1 MSDKKI
7 MVVTDSSA
15 SLPPELAERLS
26 IQIIPLWLIWD
37 EQSFLDGVDIDP
49 HSFYQRLRESKTLP
63 SSTQPSAL
71 EFRALFE
78 TLARDCSG
86 IVCVLASSGI
96 SGTVDSAC
104 TALEFSPVPAEVV
117 DSGFSAMGQGLIAVS
132 AARAAAA
139 GASLTEVVAAAEKIR
154 DAVHLLFVVDTLEYL
169 HKGGRIGGAKRLL
182 GTALNIK
189 PILHFEGGII
199 QPLSQTRTKKKA
211 TAELLDI
218 ASERLRGNPMAEAAV
233 VHVDCPGEAKQLREL
248 VIKRFNPPL
257 VHVSDVSPVVGTHV
271 GPGALG
277 LAFYPGSSESPGV
290 RSSSI

>member
-1 MSDKKI
+1 MSEKKI
-7 MVVTDSSA
+7 LVVTDSSA
-15 SLPPELAERLS
+15 SLPPELAEKSDLR
-26 IQIIPLWLIWD
+26 IIPLWLIWD
-37 EQSFLDGVDIDP
+37 EQCFLDGVDIDP
-49 HSFYQRLRESKTLP
+49 HSFYQRLKGSKTLP
-63 SSTQPSAL
+63 SSTQPSVE
-71 EFRALFE
+71 EFKALFE
-78 TLARDCSG
+78 ALARECAG
-86 IVCVLASSGI
+86 IVCVLASSKI

-104 TALEFSPVPAEVV
+104 AARELSPVPVEVV

-139 GASLTEVVAAAEKIR
+139 GASLAEVAAVAEKTR
-154 DAVHLLFVVDTLEYL
+154 DAVHLLFVVDTLEFL

-211 TAELLDI
+211 TAELLEI
-218 ASERLRGNPMAEAAV
+218 AGERLGGSLMAEAAV
-233 VHVDCPGEAKQLREL
+233 VHVDCLEEANQLREL
-248 VIKRFNPPL
+248 VVKRFDPST

-277 LAFYPGSSESPGV
+277 LAFYP
-290 RSSSI
+290 RSS

>member
-15 SLPPELAERLS
+15 SLPPELAEKLGIR
-26 IQIIPLWLIWD
+26 IIPLWLIWD

-49 HSFYQRLRESKTLP
+49 HSFYQRLKESKTLP
-63 SSTQPSAL
+63 SSTQPTAL
-71 EFRALFE
+71 EFKALFE
-78 TLARDCSG
+78 TLAGECAG

-104 TALEFSPVPAEVV
+104 AAQEFSPVPVEVV
-117 DSGFSAMGQGLIAVS
+117 DSRISAMGIGLVAVS

-139 GASLTEVVAAAEKIR
+139 GASLAEVAATAEKIR

-169 HKGGRIGGAKRLL
+169 HKGGRIGSAKRLL

-189 PILHFEGGII
+189 PILHFEDGII

-218 ASERLRGNPMAEAAV
+218 ASKRLEGSLMAEAAV
-233 VHVDCPGEAKQLREL
+233 VHVDCPEEAKQLKEL
-248 VIKRFNPPL
+248 VVNRFNPPI

-277 LAFYPGSSESPGV
+277 LAFYP
-290 RSSSI
+290 RSS